1 MAAILTSPWSQ
12 CEAIIKALGRG
23 APLPDTLRAQRHG
36 KDAISF
42 LRDLGILAP
51 SGPPML
57 TDTGLD
63 YFHSKYI
70 LEDQAHATHIL
81 RDLLLAL
88 PSVQSNCQTFWGRQA
103 VRSQNVLLLM
113 QRLGYVDWQATTN
126 DMGSFLALLSSTGIV
141 RYSRKAGTITILF
154 NPFPE
159 EGEAAPLPRFIAPE
173 SPYSN
178 IKNIRQTL
186 RACKGHIYWLDK
198 HFDKKALE
206 PLAEE
211 SDGAI
216 ISEIR
221 ILSGPDN
228 ATQSAS
234 QDFQRFS
241 QEMQTR
247 GIVAEWRVVAEKRVL
262 PTHDRWILAENVQ
275 FNVPP
280 VNSIFRNQYGEILV
294 SEEAPDFDILWAR
307 GVDIATYR
315 AQSKTIP

>member
-1 MAAILTSPWSQ
+1 MAILTSPWSQ

-23 APLPDTLRAQRHG
+23 APLPDTSRAQRHR
-36 KDAISF
+36 KDVLNF
-42 LRDLGILAP
+42 LRELGILTR
-51 SGPPML
+51 SGSPAL

-63 YFHSKYI
+63 YFRSKYI
-70 LEDQAHATHIL
+70 LEDQARAAHIL
-81 RDLLLAL
+81 SNLLLAL
-88 PSVQSNCQTFWGRQA
+88 PSVQSICQTFWGRKG
-103 VRSQNVLLLM
+103 VSSHNVLLLV
-113 QRLGYVDWQATTN
+113 QHLGYVGSQATIS
-126 DMGSFLALLSSTGIV
+126 DMGSFLVLLNSTGVI
-141 RYSRKAGTITILF
+141 RYSTKTRTVTVLL

-159 EGEAAPLPRFIAPE
+159 EGEAVPSPRFIAPE
-173 SPYSN
+173 TPYSN

-186 RACKGHIYWLDK
+186 RACKGYLYWLDK
-198 HFDKKALE
+198 HFHKKALE

-211 SDGAI
+211 CDGAI

-241 QEMQTR
+241 QEIQNK
-247 GIVAEWRVVAEKRVL
+247 GIVAEWRVVAEKRIL

-280 VNSIFRNQYGEILV
+280 VNSIFRNQYVEILI
-294 SEEAPDFDILWAR
+294 SEEAPDFDTLWAR

-315 AQSKTIP
+315 GQLKSTP